1 MKSNSMVLVNLLRD
15 RDLLKIVFS
24 GNVEFKYNVWK
35 IN

>member
-24 GNVEFKYNVWK
+24 GTVEFKYNVWK